1 MSTALSRITII
12 GEHRHLDVR
21 LPSDEPVASLLP
33 QLLQLMD
40 DGNESTPAAATGSGG
55 AAAGSVLTASSVLT
69 TSTGT
74 TLEESLTLRQS
85 GVADGTLLYL
95 REEVSVPPAPEVY
108 DVASFAADT
117 TERIPAL
124 WAGSLR
130 TTGLACIAGLLLAGS
145 IVGAVLLL
153 DATDAGAGFGVGLAA
168 STALILAGAVL
179 GSWRSAPAGLALI
192 VAGLSA
198 AAAVACTLGS
208 LALAAA
214 IVAGAAVAGLAA
226 GAVAT
231 RKYVPCLSSAG
242 LLAGLSG
249 VWGLIAWSTGDMPLA
264 AGTTGIAAI
273 FALGVA
279 PRLATMLTG
288 LSALDDD
295 QRQGKRI
302 SRQTTLDAIHAAHS
316 TLTGWTLTASAMAG
330 LAAVVTATATDRP
343 GWAAALALALLGSLA
358 LRGLSLPL
366 LTQRAGLYL
375 AASASCLGVAVV
387 LALGLQQPWLVCG
400 AGAVA
405 LAVLLASVVKVRD
418 QAAARLRVTAS
429 RMELLCVLA
438 TIPLVLGLSGAF
450 TQLGQTFG

>member
-21 LPSDEPVASLLP
+21 LPSDEPLASLLP

-40 DGNESTPAAATGSGG
+40 DGKQSVRATSARNGGS
-55 AAAGSVLTASSVLT
+55 AAGTLLAASSVLT
-69 TSTGT
+69 TSTGVS
-74 TLEESLTLRQS
+74 LEESLTLRQS

-124 WAGSLR
+124 WSGALR
-130 TTGLACIAGLLLAGS
+130 TTGLACLAGLLLAGT
-145 IVGAVLLL
+145 VVCAVLLL
-153 DATDAGAGFGVGLAA
+153 DARDSGASFGVGVAA
-168 STALILAGAVL
+168 SIALILAGAVL
-179 GSWRSAPAGLALI
+179 GSWRSVPAGLALI
-192 VAGLSA
+192 LAGVAA
-198 AAAVACTLGS
+198 AAAVALTLAP
-208 LALAAA
+208 LALTA
-214 IVAGAAVAGLAA
+214 VFFAGAAIAGLVA

-231 RKYVPCLSSAG
+231 GKYVPCLSSAG
-242 LLAGLSG
+242 LLTGLSG
-249 VWGLIAWSTGDMPLA
+249 SWAMIAWSTRDIPLA
-264 AGTTGIAAI
+264 AGITGIAAI

-302 SRQTTLDAIHAAHS
+302 SRKTTLDAIHAAHS

-330 LAAVVTATATDRP
+330 LAAVVAATAANRR
-343 GWAAALALALLGSLA
+343 GWAAALALALLGSLV

-366 LTQRAGLYL
+366 LCQRAGLYL
-375 AASASCLGVAVV
+375 AASASCLGVSVV
-387 LALGLQQPWLVCG
+387 LALGLRQPWLVCG

-405 LAVLLASVVKVRD
+405 LLVLLASVVTIRD

-429 RMELLCVLA
+429 RLELLCVLA

-450 TQLGQTFG
+450 TQLRTTFG